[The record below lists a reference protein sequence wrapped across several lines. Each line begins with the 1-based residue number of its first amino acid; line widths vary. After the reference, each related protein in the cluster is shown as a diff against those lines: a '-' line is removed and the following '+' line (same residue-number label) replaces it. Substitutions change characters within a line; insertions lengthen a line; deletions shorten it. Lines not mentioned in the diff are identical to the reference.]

1 MEDVLV
7 TSLLFVC
14 AKLFVQIKLG
24 LGVPAILTVAFCCC
38 PHTFRNDVR
47 IVFSYR
53 PQQPSLE
60 HQFYINERTN
70 SCGNKMQN
78 AN

>member
-7 TSLLFVC
+7 TPLRFVL

-24 LGVPAILTVAFCCC
+24 LGVPATLSVDVCCC

-47 IVFSYR
+47 IIFFIR

-60 HQFYINERTN
+60 HQFYINKRTN
-70 SCGNKMQN
+70 RCN
-78 AN
+78 